1 MYLGTGG
8 VSLIG
13 LLETFTVEGWRSVP
27 IDVKQIHAQDLW
39 RCVRVCADPSP
50 SAMSCDEGRKA
61 EHSGERDTVRVRDLF
76 LGFVSATLA
85 FQFPNFDWNWG
96 YGCETSN
103 WTCVARVTVDM
114 YPSEIWLGFG

>member
-1 MYLGTGG
+1 MSSRSMLRISGAVF
-8 VSLIG
+8 VSVLT
-13 LLETFTVEGWRSVP
+13 LLPVP
-27 IDVKQIHAQDLW
+27 
-39 RCVRVCADPSP
+39 
-50 SAMSCDEGRKA
+50 CDEGRKA

-114 YPSEIWLGFG
+114 YPSEIWLGFA